1 MNGTSSEM
9 LKSPTMTSPGTT
21 AAKSPTLDSRPR
33 QVTSA
38 ELEEVNARLRELD
51 ELKTNFVALAAH
63 ELRTPVTLVTGY
75 LQVAIEELGDNLP
88 AQTRQ
93 YLAAAQENAARLM
106 QIVQELT
113 DFARLQRATPNELA
127 DPIPLREAILQ
138 VFTML
143 RPALESKPLKP
154 SLHLP
159 TDLGRMRYDGESL
172 VIIFRNLLSNAAKFT
187 PSGGR
192 VWVTGTQIAGTDK
205 IAIAVNDTAPPIPV
219 EKREIIFEDF
229 RQLENH
235 LTRRYEGMGLGLA
248 VARRTARA
256 LGGDIQLQVRGDGN
270 TFTVTLPA
278 GT

>member
-1 MNGTSSEM
+1 MIEQ
-9 LKSPTMTSPGTT
+9 
-21 AAKSPTLDSRPR
+21 PTLVRIHPDGSGERPP
-33 QVTSA
+33 A
-38 ELEEVNARLRELD
+38 LADLEELNARLRELD
-51 ELKTNFVALAAH
+51 ELKTNFVGLAAH
-63 ELRTPVTLVTGY
+63 ELRTPVTLITGY
-75 LQVAIEELGDNLP
+75 LQVAIEQLGDHVP
-88 AQTRQ
+88 AETRQ
-93 YLAAAQENAARLM
+93 YFLAAQENAARLA

-113 DFARLQRATPNELA
+113 DFARLQRPRPADLV

-154 SLHLP
+154 ALQLP
-159 TDLGRMRYDGESL
+159 SDIGALRFDGESL

-192 VWVTGTQIAGTDK
+192 VWVTGTRIPADGMV
-205 IAIAVNDTAPPIPV
+205 AIAVNDTAPTIPA

-256 LGGDIQLQVRGDGN
+256 LGGDIGLQVRGNGN
-270 TFTVTLPA
+270 TFTVTLPSEQ
-278 GT
+278 